1 MNAPAVIERLQQLG
15 VSVEVDGAE
24 VFVDPAERVPDELW
38 PELSRRKLDIF
49 AFLMT
54 ERIISETPNP
64 NALIDRLRIGHRWVS
79 ASAQFLADDPTHGA
93 GTSRLPE
100 TMRWTRVWDSA
111 GQAPSPDLRLQGM
124 HPGRAEVPG
133 CRWPAVQGL
142 PACLNTVFVAAGPE
156 YGRRTS
162 KEFASNG
169 PEASFECDA

>member
-100 TMRWTRVWDSA
+100 TMRWTRVWVQLDKHLRQTSGYKGCILE
-111 GQAPSPDLRLQGM
+111 GQRCRDVGGLLCR
-124 HPGRAEVPG
+124 G
-133 CRWPAVQGL
+133 CQHA
-142 PACLNTVFVAAGPE
+142 
-156 YGRRTS
+156 
-162 KEFASNG
+162 
-169 PEASFECDA
+169 